1 MQATFSSVCRTGI
14 EALVFTLLLAS
25 SPAPAQE
32 ENKSVA
38 ADHPERMRQGL
49 ALFKEHVRPALVE
62 HCVACHGGKT
72 TKGKFDLSDR
82 APLQKS
88 GMIDGGGK
96 ESRLYALITHAEEP
110 HMPQKGPKLSVATAD
125 HIARWID
132 LGAPYDGPLVERP
145 AIAATKS
152 PAVDRDF
159 WSFRPLQ
166 DPKPPTVQNASWIRT
181 PIDRFILAELEA
193 RGLTPAAPA
202 DRRTL
207 IRRLYFDLIGLP
219 PTPDE
224 VDAFVAD
231 SDPTAY
237 DRLVDRLLTS
247 PHYGERWARH
257 WMDVARFA
265 ESHGYEQDYDRTH
278 AYHYR
283 DFLIKA
289 LNRDVPFTQFA
300 AWQLAGDELAPSDPM
315 ALAATGFLGAGA
327 FPTQLTEAE
336 FESAR
341 YNELDDVVSTIG
353 TAFLGLSIG
362 CARCHDHKYD
372 PIPSDDYYRLAST
385 FTTTIRSEIDV
396 PLEPGQKPVK
406 MQVTSEGLPHTK
418 HNADERGFPHFYPK
432 TYILQRGDVS
442 QKAGEASPDVLRVL
456 NRGARKMSNWKVDAP
471 PGWTRTSFR
480 RAALTRWL
488 VDTNDGAGPLTAR
501 VAVNRLWQHHFG
513 RGIVATPNDFG
524 AQGAPPTHPA
534 LLEWLAA
541 ELVSRGWHLKA
552 LHRLIVTSAVY
563 QQSDHF
569 ETTHDAIDPDNAYY
583 WRYTPWR
590 LEAEPIRDT
599 MLAIAGLLDERMYGP
614 GSLDPVMARRGVYFF
629 IKRSQLVPMM
639 MLYDWPEHLV
649 SIGQRSQTTTAPQ
662 ALVFMNSPL
671 GRRCAI
677 GLADRLAYEPA
688 DAAVR
693 HGYRLVLGR
702 QPTQDEARLSADF
715 LAAQA
720 KGYAQAGRPDSNH
733 LALVDLAQALLS
745 TNEAIYVP

>member
-1 MQATFSSVCRTGI
+1 
-14 EALVFTLLLAS
+14 
-25 SPAPAQE
+25 
-32 ENKSVA
+32 
-38 ADHPERMRQGL
+38 
-49 ALFKEHVRPALVE
+49 
-62 HCVACHGGKT
+62 
-72 TKGKFDLSDR
+72 
-82 APLQKS
+82 LQKS
-88 GMIDGGGK
+88 GAIDGGGK

-110 HMPQKGPKLSVATAD
+110 HMPQKGPKLSTATAD
-125 HIARWID
+125 QIARWID
-132 LGAPYDGPLVERP
+132 LGAPYDAPLVERP
-145 AIAATKS
+145 AGAAARS
-152 PAVDRDF
+152 PVLDRDF

-166 DPKPPTVQNASWIRT
+166 DPKPPSVQNAEWIRT
-181 PIDRFILAELEA
+181 PVDRFILAELEA
-193 RGLTPAAPA
+193 HGLAPAAPA

-207 IRRLYFDLIGLP
+207 IRRVYFDLIGLP

-231 SDPTAY
+231 PDPSAY
-237 DRLVDRLLTS
+237 LRLVDRLLAS

-283 DFLIKA
+283 DFLIRA
-289 LNRDVPFTQFA
+289 LNRDMPYTQFA
-300 AWQLAGDELAPSDPM
+300 AWQVAGDELAPADPM

-353 TAFLGLSIG
+353 TSFLGLSVG

-372 PIPSDDYYRLAST
+372 PIPSDDYYRLAAT

-396 PLEPGQKPVK
+396 PLGPGSKPVK
-406 MQVTSEGLPHTK
+406 MQVTSEGFPHTK
-418 HNADERGFPHFYPK
+418 HHADERGFPHFYK
-432 TYILQRGDVS
+432 ETYILRRGDVN
-442 QKAGEASPDVLRVL
+442 QKAGEATPDVLRVL
-456 NRGARKMSNWKVDAP
+456 NRGGRNMSFWKVETP
-471 PGWTRTSFR
+471 EGWSRTSFR

-488 VDTNDGAGPLTAR
+488 VDTEAGAGQLIAR
-501 VAVNRLWQHHFG
+501 VAANRVWQHHFG

-524 AQGAPPTHPA
+524 AQGAAPTHPA
-534 LLEWLAA
+534 LLEWLAS
-541 ELVSRGWHLKA
+541 ELVARGWHLKA
-552 LHRLIVTSAVY
+552 LHRVIVTSAVY
-563 QQSDHF
+563 QQSDQF
-569 ETTHDAIDPDNAYY
+569 QTTHEAIDPDNAYY

-599 MLAIAGLLDERMYGP
+599 MLAIAGLLDQRMYGP
-614 GSLDPVMARRGVYFF
+614 GSLDPGMSRRGVYFF

-671 GRRCAI
+671 GRRCAT
-677 GLADRLAYEPA
+677 GLADRLAFLSSE
-688 DAAVR
+688 AAIR
-693 HGYRLVLGR
+693 HGYRFVLGR

-720 KGYAQAGRPDSNH
+720 NGYAQAGRPDPNH
-733 LALVDLAQALLS
+733 LALVDFAQALLS
-745 TNEAIYVP
+745 TNEVIYVP